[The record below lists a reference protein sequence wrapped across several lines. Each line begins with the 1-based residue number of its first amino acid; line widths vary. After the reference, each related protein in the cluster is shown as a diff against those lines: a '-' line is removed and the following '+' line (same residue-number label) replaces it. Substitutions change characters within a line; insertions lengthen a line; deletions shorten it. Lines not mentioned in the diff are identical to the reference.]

1 MAQGVLDQRRVA
13 LALPARVR
21 RSEGAEGVRAESA
34 ARAARKVRTAPE
46 LERPVEELVGVERRL
61 DLGRVQHRGP
71 RDPSRDVPAREIA
84 RRIEPALVVPAGDVR
99 REEELLPRVRAQPRP
114 RLGVDAASGG
124 PQQAGGVDDRRLD
137 HPRALV
143 EVRVL
148 EDGLHDGAYRVAP
161 FDVPPLERLLR
172 PARRRGRD
180 EAAPKLADEEDWVA
194 AMVDAQPAGIAPVEA
209 PTAAED
215 ALRCRRRAGRGRSG
229 SGTGRCPLSSRCGT
243 PSARGPV
250 LTNVAFR
257 VPAAGAEREELHQLT
272 RVVLV
277 RRPLGVVRPREPE
290 QHRRI
295 AGDGQQQV
303 VEPPQPVPAEKRVLA
318 EHQSLRADAL
328 VRRREPVVPDERHAL
343 DQWTAAAHHAVEPPE
358 VVVAPGVPR
367 REPAALVVPRRRP
380 SEPLPPRRRQ
390 RLDGTVQALLR
401 EGLGL
406 AAARTETGTPKQAF
420 GLLWPEFAPI
430 DG

>member
-34 ARAARKVRTAPE
+34 ARAARKARTAPE

-148 EDGLHDGAYRVAP
+148 EDGLHAGAHRVAP
-161 FDVPPLERLLR
+161 FEVPPLERLLR

-180 EAAPKLADEEDWVA
+180 EIAPKLADEEGWVA

-215 ALRCRRRAGRGRSG
+215 ALRADVVPVAVEPEAVRTDALFPVVAEPRQRAG
-229 SGTGRCPLSSRCGT
+229 L
-243 PSARGPV
+243 
-250 LTNVAFR
+250 LTNVALR

-277 RRPLGVVRPREPE
+277 RRPLGVVRPRERE

-303 VEPPQPVPAEKRVLA
+303 VEPPQPVSAEERVLA